1 MLFYDKIKT
10 PSHQG
15 ERCAVINTAGGTCSC
30 CRPIYPL
37 LQPPATSTPAKLPC
51 TNGLPQLAGSC
62 IKENQDLIS
71 EILEKLFVFSSVYLT
86 GSGSSLLFVIVMML
100 LLMQIDAKNN
110 TEYRAACR
118 NDTADQRNDSHR
130 ASPLP
135 LSRGTTEVPPG
146 FREQTAFSPGSL
158 SDQNS
163 LVPVYQSST
172 GSASNCAA
180 S

>member
-15 ERCAVINTAGGTCSC
+15 ERCAVINAAGGTCSC

-100 LLMQIDAKNN
+100 LFGDRIAYTQYTKVRQVLQA
-110 TEYRAACR
+110 E
-118 NDTADQRNDSHR
+118 S
-130 ASPLP
+130 
-135 LSRGTTEVPPG
+135 
-146 FREQTAFSPGSL
+146 AFSDSRRNTGPYRQNML
-158 SDQNS
+158 SCS
-163 LVPVYQSST
+163 
-172 GSASNCAA
+172 
-180 S
+180 

>member
-100 LLMQIDAKNN
+100 LFGDRIAYTQYTKVRQVLQAIALRLNKKP
-110 TEYRAACR
+110 
-118 NDTADQRNDSHR
+118 SI
-130 ASPLP
+130 
-135 LSRGTTEVPPG
+135 
-146 FREQTAFSPGSL
+146 
-158 SDQNS
+158 
-163 LVPVYQSST
+163 
-172 GSASNCAA
+172 
-180 S
+180 

>member
-37 LQPPATSTPAKLPC
+37 LQPPATLTPAKLPC

-86 GSGSSLLFVIVMML
+86 GSGSSLLFVIVVML
-100 LLMQIDAKNN
+100 LFGDRIAYTQYTKVRQVLQVIALRLNKKP
-110 TEYRAACR
+110 
-118 NDTADQRNDSHR
+118 SI
-130 ASPLP
+130 
-135 LSRGTTEVPPG
+135 
-146 FREQTAFSPGSL
+146 
-158 SDQNS
+158 
-163 LVPVYQSST
+163 
-172 GSASNCAA
+172 
-180 S
+180 

>member
-100 LLMQIDAKNN
+100 LFGDRIAYTQYTKVRQVLQVIALRLNKKP
-110 TEYRAACR
+110 
-118 NDTADQRNDSHR
+118 SI
-130 ASPLP
+130 
-135 LSRGTTEVPPG
+135 
-146 FREQTAFSPGSL
+146 
-158 SDQNS
+158 
-163 LVPVYQSST
+163 
-172 GSASNCAA
+172 
-180 S
+180 

>member
-1 MLFYDKIKT
+1 MLFYDKMKT

-86 GSGSSLLFVIVMML
+86 GSGSVLSSPSPLCKKKPGSIYPIFRCQM
-100 LLMQIDAKNN
+100 
-110 TEYRAACR
+110 
-118 NDTADQRNDSHR
+118 SHR
-130 ASPLP
+130 SPL
-135 LSRGTTEVPPG
+135 
-146 FREQTAFSPGSL
+146 
-158 SDQNS
+158 
-163 LVPVYQSST
+163 ST
-172 GSASNCAA
+172 GKKPQAQASQMVAQHRLRRSVWCA
-180 S
+180 SVGFSVKPGLYRIKWVDTRFSFSGRP

>member
-100 LLMQIDAKNN
+100 LFGDRIAYTQYTKVRQVLQA
-110 TEYRAACR
+110 E
-118 NDTADQRNDSHR
+118 S
-130 ASPLP
+130 
-135 LSRGTTEVPPG
+135 
-146 FREQTAFSPGSL
+146 AFSDSR
-158 SDQNS
+158 
-163 LVPVYQSST
+163 
-172 GSASNCAA
+172 
-180 S
+180 